1 MPPLTLA
8 YHNGRPI
15 GQYGRGKPLGQMVV
29 RMQHPTLVSCP
40 QQVDVF
46 LDSDVNL
53 LYDFSII
60 SFVVSFAIWDVPIC
74 RKQVH

>member
-1 MPPLTLA
+1 
-8 YHNGRPI
+8 
-15 GQYGRGKPLGQMVV
+15 
-29 RMQHPTLVSCP
+29 MQHPTLVSCP